1 MLTGTERATDTQRQL
16 GGIVRQL
23 HDALQSLG
31 YDHAIR
37 QITTEIPDARDR
49 LAYVG
54 GMTEAAASRVLNL
67 VDAAAPA
74 CDEIAAQAQ
83 GLNAQLDRLLGDAAE
98 PAAPALRPVLQACAA
113 FTQRT
118 TSFAETQ
125 RSTLTDIMLTQD
137 FQDLSGQVIGKVIE
151 IIGRTE
157 RQLIELLVQGAQHEV
172 ETGSAE
178 LAGPQVPEKAMQ
190 QDDVD
195 DLLASMGF

>member
-1 MLTGTERATDTQRQL
+1 MSVSTDRTQDTQQQL
-16 GGIVRQL
+16 GNIVRQL
-23 HDALQSLG
+23 HDAMQSLG

-37 QITTEIPDARDR
+37 QITAEIPDARDR

-54 GMTEAAASRVLNL
+54 GMTEAAASKVLNL

-74 CDEIAAQAQ
+74 CDEIAEQAQ
-83 GLNAQLDRLLGDAAE
+83 SLNEQLDRMLGHGAE
-98 PAAPALRPVLQACAA
+98 AAAPVLRPVLQQCAA

-118 TSFAETQ
+118 NSFAETQ
-125 RSTLTDIMLTQD
+125 RAALTDIMMTQD

-151 IIGRTE
+151 IISRTE
-157 RQLIELLVQGAQHEV
+157 RQLVELLVQGAQLDLN
-172 ETGSAE
+172 TTSAE
-178 LAGPQVPEKAMQ
+178 LAGPQVPDKAMH